1 MEELEVIVQRMIDA
15 GESEQ
20 NIKTV
25 IQEYNAGKTNG
36 AAAKGATATP
46 ETGQAPESSDLG
58 LEDSSSGLNIEDF
71 LITGLEEIMHKEICP
86 HNFFITGWGWN
97 NFIKDYIKKSDLNK
111 RDLKFLQ
118 KPNIIELD
126 PSLYE
131 IPWNEKVTTNI
142 ISLAKIIPSIL

>member
-20 NIKTV
+20 NIKAV

-46 ETGQAPESSDLG
+46 ETGQAPESSGLG

-71 LITGLEEIMHKEICP
+71 LVTI
-86 HNFFITGWGWN
+86 
-97 NFIKDYIKKSDLNK
+97 D
-111 RDLKFLQ
+111 DLKDSETNVVTNLND
-118 KPNIIELD
+118 KL
-126 PSLYE
+126 SRLGLSSYT
-131 IPWNEKVTTNI
+131 TTNI
-142 ISLAKIIPSIL
+142 